1 MTTALAHPTAE
12 PRARFVDLAAAEWLK
27 LWSLRSTG
35 WSLLVAALAVL
46 AFNAGKAWDN
56 VRYWPEGEPGYAE
69 RFIAD
74 GIPLMHAFTTDA
86 GTVMMLAAGAFGAL
100 AVTGEYSTGLVRTTF
115 AAVPARRS
123 VMTAKVCVVATVM
136 AVFGAVVAA
145 VSFAATQAI
154 LSTEDAGVTLDHP
167 GALRLVVASAL
178 LAPVAA
184 LVGAALGTLIRHGAG
199 AVVGSVLILLLLP
212 LVLDEDRHWSAVL
225 AHAMP
230 YVAWMRLGDSAYHP
244 GAVPYPWTT
253 GGAWT
258 VYALWALA
266 AAAVTVTTVHR
277 RDQ

>member
-1 MTTALAHPTAE
+1 MTTALAPHTAE
-12 PRARFVDLAAAEWLK
+12 PRARFLDLAAAEWLK

-35 WSLLVAALAVL
+35 WSLLVAALTVL
-46 AFNAGKAWDN
+46 AFNVGKAWDN
-56 VRYWPEGEPGYAE
+56 VRYWPDEPGYAE
-69 RFIAD
+69 KFIAD

-86 GTVMMLAAGAFGAL
+86 STVMMLATGAFGAL
-100 AVTGEYSTGLVRTTF
+100 AVTGEYSTGLIRTTF

-123 VMTAKVCVVATVM
+123 VMAAKVCVVAAVM
-136 AVFGAVVAA
+136 TVFGAIVTA

-154 LSTEDAGVTLDHP
+154 LSTEDAGVSLDHP
-167 GALRLVVASAL
+167 GAPRLVVASAL

-199 AVVGSVLILLLLP
+199 AVVGSVLLLLLLP
-212 LVLDEDRHWSAVL
+212 LVLGEDRHWSAVL

-230 YVAWMRLGDSAYHP
+230 YVAWMRLGDSLYDP
-244 GAVPYPWTT
+244 GAVPYPWTAV
-253 GGAWT
+253 GAWT

-266 AAAVTVTTVHR
+266 AAAVAVTTVHR